1 VGRLGPRELCAR
13 ERLGRLAG
21 RAQGAAHSR
30 GRQASGAAAALQ
42 ADPRQAARRWAEACG
57 AQAGGPE
64 RNEARAWHRRA
75 EDCGRASNNG
85 FQVAARWSE
94 GPVAEADGY
103 GVAALWRWN
112 RSKRRASRSNWR
124 RCAGKL
130 RAREVERGTAKER
143 ERAGAAAR
151 AGQSA
156 RLGSRHRCGWSR
168 HCTGTDVTRAGA
180 GQRGPWWRKRGVGWP
195 CRRE

>member
-1 VGRLGPRELCAR
+1 VGRLGPWELGAR
-13 ERLGRLAG
+13 ERLDRLAG
-21 RAQGAAHSR
+21 RAQGTAQAR
-30 GRQASGAAAALQ
+30 GRQAGGVAAALQ
-42 ADPRQAARRWAEACG
+42 ADPRQAARRWADAGG

-64 RNEARAWHRRA
+64 RNQVRAWHRHV

-94 GPVAEADGY
+94 GPEAEADGC

-112 RSKRRASRSNWR
+112 RSKRRVSRSNWR

-130 RAREVERGTAKER
+130 RVREVERGAAKER

-156 RLGSRHRCGWSR
+156 RLGGRHRCGCSR
-168 HCTGTDVTRAGA
+168 H
-180 GQRGPWWRKRGVGWP
+180 
-195 CRRE
+195 